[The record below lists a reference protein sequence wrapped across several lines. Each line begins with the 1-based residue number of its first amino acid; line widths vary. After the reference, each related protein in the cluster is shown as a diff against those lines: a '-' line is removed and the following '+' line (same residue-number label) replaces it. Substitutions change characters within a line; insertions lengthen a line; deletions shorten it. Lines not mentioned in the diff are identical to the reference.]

1 MVQTDCPLLASR
13 EFVRDL
19 AIIAEQLVMDDM
31 PVWAYP
37 EQAKSAN
44 APATT
49 EAKEAILEGDLCREQ
64 KNALFPDK
72 VGDMQ
77 SRASDDCFVRQ
88 SRARWATEL
97 QKKYGLRVLQ
107 WIDSAEGLEKQCAI
121 LLLPRGCPGDERPV
135 LVVAFRG
142 SKSAKDYARTDVSP
156 FLVPTPWATRASTPG
171 RSLDAEEDNDAD
183 VDDKAARLMPLLA
196 KSDLPCT
203 TLGLWRAY
211 AGTSSRCRLGLGP
224 RGRVRRAV
232 ESALVLHPSAR
243 LCVTGHSLGGS
254 LAILCALDLLLTSPM
269 VYSANLTL
277 VAFAAPRFFNAATQ
291 KVASRLHADGRLN
304 PLRVACAGD
313 LLCTLPPK
321 IVGGVPGVR
330 PRLVLHPA
338 APRRTREQSEGSG
351 SEPSLSREPSA
362 AEEDAVV
369 AAEDSVTSN
378 ADSGGV
384 DEGATCQM
392 SLFPDLDDDVN
403 LRPRIDPHAHNSH
416 ALFLA
421 GETTPTGA
429 RSTIAWEHP
438 WPLQLKERE
447 RMLPFDVSDAAAVGD
462 ATVGALKRVGSGA
475 LERVGSVG
483 RSLTDLLGVTA
494 PADEDPIRS
503 ARGFVKNAE
512 TGEWEEEPP

>member
-1 MVQTDCPLLASR
+1 M
-13 EFVRDL
+13 
-19 AIIAEQLVMDDM
+19 
-31 PVWAYP
+31 
-37 EQAKSAN
+37 
-44 APATT
+44 
-49 EAKEAILEGDLCREQ
+49 
-64 KNALFPDK
+64 
-72 VGDMQ
+72 
-77 SRASDDCFVRQ
+77 SRAEKRPLPGQGWRYAEPRFGRLLCAPVA
-88 SRARWATEL
+88 RARWATEL
-97 QKKYGLRVLQ
+97 QKYGLRVLQ

-291 KVASRLHADGRLN
+291 KSRADCMPTAGSTRFASRARATCSARCLQKLWAVYRGAAT
-304 PLRVACAGD
+304 ACA
-313 LLCTLPPK
+313 PP
-321 IVGGVPGVR
+321 GGTASNARAIRGL
-330 PRLVLHPA
+330 RLGA
-338 APRRTREQSEGSG
+338 I
-351 SEPSLSREPSA
+351 
-362 AEEDAVV
+362 VV
-369 AAEDSVTSN
+369 A
-378 ADSGGV
+378 
-384 DEGATCQM
+384 
-392 SLFPDLDDDVN
+392 
-403 LRPRIDPHAHNSH
+403 R
-416 ALFLA
+416 
-421 GETTPTGA
+421 
-429 RSTIAWEHP
+429 
-438 WPLQLKERE
+438 
-447 RMLPFDVSDAAAVGD
+447 AVG
-462 ATVGALKRVGSGA
+462 S
-475 LERVGSVG
+475 
-483 RSLTDLLGVTA
+483 
-494 PADEDPIRS
+494 
-503 ARGFVKNAE
+503 
-512 TGEWEEEPP
+512 